1 MVSAQGF
8 EPRTHALEGRCS
20 IQLSYAPIFY
30 YGAGNEIRTRDFHLG
45 KVTLYHWTIPAY
57 TMAGIT
63 GLEPVTHWLTV
74 NCSTNWAIFPRYLI
88 KLATWKGLEPST
100 SSVTGWHSNQLNY
113 QAANGGTN
121 RARTCDPLLVRQ
133 VLSQLSYSP
142 ISLIWSGWR
151 GSNPHSRLGRPEL
164 YHWATPAYLIGDP

>member
-1 MVSAQGF
+1 MSAQGF

-30 YGAGNEIRTRDFHLG
+30 SGAGNEIRTRDFHLG

-74 NCSTNWAIFPRYLI
+74 NCSTNWAIFPYMAERV
-88 KLATWKGLEPST
+88 GFEPT
-100 SSVTGWHSNQLNY
+100 VRFRITGFQDQLLKPLGHLSVTNIILLN
-113 QAANGGTN
+113 
-121 RARTCDPLLVRQ
+121 LLNFVNSFFEKIYK
-133 VLSQLSYSP
+133 L
-142 ISLIWSGWR
+142 
-151 GSNPHSRLGRPEL
+151 
-164 YHWATPAYLIGDP
+164 

>member
-1 MVSAQGF
+1 MSAQGF

-45 KVTLYHWTIPAY
+45 KVTLYHWTIPAD

-74 NCSTNWAIFPRYLI
+74 NCSTNWAIFPFVSINISKSISGVLYLTI
-88 KLATWKGLEPST
+88 IFLGL
-100 SSVTGWHSNQLNY
+100 L
-113 QAANGGTN
+113 
-121 RARTCDPLLVRQ
+121 
-133 VLSQLSYSP
+133 SP
-142 ISLIWSGWR
+142 ISSSDLPTGGCEQHPFSPILVLLQVGFT
-151 GSNPHSRLGRPEL
+151 RLC
-164 YHWATPAYLIGDP
+164 